1 MKNAFTI
8 DEGINFAK
16 KWVIV
21 GLLLLC
27 QHCLA
32 EEFYLPAYFPFIPLT
47 PNQNQVPLTGEP
59 SIIPS
64 DFNKNA
70 ILFFFHKTSPTNYDP
85 LGTGFIVQVANLH
98 YPHMYIPIPF
108 VGKNVVVF
116 HPQYFVT
123 AKHVLFD
130 DKGDLRQDVY
140 LRFNNNTNGISWA
153 PLSALITNQIFR
165 VLFSTNKAVDMAIV
179 TLNLPWNLPKT
190 SSTNVYWPNNI
201 SLSGIDSSLLLTPE
215 KMAQYEIKE
224 GYDMFFIGLFVQFYG
239 SYRNYPVCRFGHLA
253 MTPDEGISVAGLP
266 EQKLFLM
273 ETSAYGGNSGSP
285 AFFRTE
291 RSIPILKVVNLLS
304 SKSGEH
310 DKIIL
315 AGIVEGGFSF
325 PSEVQIPNTPLRGYA
340 AENAS
345 MAVIVPATY
354 IHEVLFSTDEIKN
367 RKLFFKMLKPK
378 GYF

>member
-1 MKNAFTI
+1 MGIFTTNAFKNFLTDSKLEIMKNALI
-8 DEGINFAK
+8 I
-16 KWVIV
+16 

-27 QHCLA
+27 QYGIT
-32 EEFYLPAYFPFIPLT
+32 EEIELPAYFPFFPIT
-47 PNQNQVPLTGEP
+47 PYQNQIPLTGEP

-64 DFNKNA
+64 DFDKNA
-70 ILFFFHKTSPTNYDP
+70 ILFFFHKDGTSYSPM
-85 LGTGFIVQVANLH
+85 GTGFIVQVASLH
-98 YPHMYIPIPF
+98 YPHIYIPIPF
-108 VGKNVVVF
+108 VGKNVVSF

-130 DKGDLRQDVY
+130 EKGDLRQDVY

-179 TLNLPWNLPKT
+179 TLNLPLNFPKT
-190 SSTNVYWPNNI
+190 SPTNVYWPNNV

-215 KMAQYEIKE
+215 KMSQYDIKE
-224 GYDMFFIGLFVQFYG
+224 GYDMFFIGLFVEFYG
-239 SYRNYPVCRFGHLA
+239 SDRNLPICRFGHLA
-253 MTPDEGISVAGLP
+253 MIPDEPISG
-266 EQKLFLM
+266 QNLFFM
-273 ETSAYGGNSGSP
+273 ETSAYPGNSGSP

-291 RSIPILKVVNLLS
+291 RSIPILKTLNLLS

-315 AGIVEGGFSF
+315 AGIVTAFVG
-325 PSEVQIPNTPLRGYA
+325 TPYNA
-340 AENAS
+340 QENVGIAT
-345 MAVIVPATY
+345 VVPATY
-354 IHEVLFSTDEIKN
+354 IHEVLFSKDEINN
-367 RKLFFKMLKPK
+367 RKLLFKMVMPK